1 MRHGVRHRHMRD
13 CPNVARRKSL
23 DTHSDSH
30 RPHVGRNEPQI
41 NADKRGCSARLT
53 CDRRRPLLR
62 RLQANHAESPLKYRR
77 SSAVRPLWPLAANVK
92 KRKTHC
98 ARNRPAT
105 INPTVAASQS
115 PPARLFILCRNLSV
129 RTQFSRTAVIRY
141 GIMHSP
147 ATRSFTDIHGKERVS
162 MPHLLRFPPC
172 VPGWKCL

>member
-41 NADKRGCSARLT
+41 NADKRGCSARL
-53 CDRRRPLLR
+53 
-62 RLQANHAESPLKYRR
+62 AESPFKYRR
-77 SSAVRPLWPLAANVK
+77 SSAVNPLWPLAANVK
-92 KRKTHC
+92 KRKTHW
-98 ARNRPAT
+98 ARNRPPT
-105 INPTVAASQS
+105 INPAVAASQS